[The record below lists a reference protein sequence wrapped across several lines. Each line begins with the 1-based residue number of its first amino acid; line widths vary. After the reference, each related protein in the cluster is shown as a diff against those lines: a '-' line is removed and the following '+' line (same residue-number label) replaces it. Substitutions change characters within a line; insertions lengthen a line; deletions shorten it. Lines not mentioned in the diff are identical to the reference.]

1 MSQPVAIKGVKS
13 GIVLKLDSRMDF
25 NELLPLIKEK
35 FSASASFFGSAGM
48 ALSIEGRQVS
58 EAETTRIIEIIE
70 SNTSMKIGAVFTND
84 ELLEKKFSDAL
95 RQNGVSSKDAEA
107 ERRLGRLEKEN
118 AALAAALRQNA
129 AADSASAEIY
139 IGTLRSGS
147 SYACRGSL
155 LLLGDVKQ
163 GAEVVAG
170 GSIFVL
176 GNLLGN
182 VTAGAMGDDKAFV
195 MALHLD
201 PLQVR
206 ISDALAISEDKDATQ
221 KSKKRS
227 IFNRPE
233 SDKGTPEVA
242 VFSDGHIVI
251 KKFDRTFLNST
262 EFLKAF
268 ANREENINE

>member
-48 ALSIEGRQVS
+48 ALSIEGRPVS

-95 RQNGVSSKDAEA
+95 KHNGISPKDPEA
-107 ERRLGRLEKEN
+107 ERRLGKLEREN
-118 AALAAALRQNA
+118 AALAEALKQNA
-129 AADSASAEIY
+129 VADSASAEIY

-147 SYACRGSL
+147 SFACRGSL

-206 ISDALAISEDKDATQ
+206 ISDALAISEDKDSTQ
-221 KSKKRS
+221 KRKRS

-233 SDKGTPEVA
+233 SDKNTPEVA
-242 VFSDGHIVI
+242 VISDGHIVI

-268 ANREENINE
+268 DNREDV

>member
-35 FSASASFFGSAGM
+35 FSAAASFFGSAGM
-48 ALSIEGRQVS
+48 ALSIEGRPVS
-58 EAETTRIIEIIE
+58 EAETSRIIEIIE
-70 SNTSMKIGAVFTND
+70 SNTSLKIGAVFIND

-95 RQNGVSSKDAEA
+95 LKNGVSQRDANA
-107 ERRLGRLEKEN
+107 EKMLGKLEKEN

-129 AADSASAEIY
+129 AVDSASAEIY

-147 SYACRGSL
+147 SYGCRGSL
-155 LLLGDVKQ
+155 LILGDVKQ
-163 GAEVVAG
+163 GAEVTAG

-206 ISDALAISEDKDATQ
+206 ISDALAISEDKDSER

-233 SDKGTPEVA
+233 GQQGTPEVA
-242 VFSDGHIVI
+242 VISDGHIVI

-268 ANREENINE
+268 NNTEGTGNE

>member
-13 GIVLKLDSRMDF
+13 GIVLKLDSSMDF

-35 FSASASFFGSAGM
+35 FSASASFFGKAGM
-48 ALSIEGRQVS
+48 ALSIEGRSVT
-58 EAETTRIIEIIE
+58 EEETSKIIDIIE
-70 SNTSMKIGAVFTND
+70 SNTSMKIGAVMLDD
-84 ELLEKKFSDAL
+84 EALERKFSEAL
-95 RQNGVSSKDAEA
+95 RQNGVSLRNPGI
-107 ERRLGRLEKEN
+107 ERKLGRLEKEN
-118 AALAAALRQNA
+118 AALTAALQQNTA
-129 AADSASAEIY
+129 IDSASAEIY
-139 IGTLRSGS
+139 IGTLRSGTCYTS
-147 SYACRGSL
+147 RGSL
-155 LLLGDVKQ
+155 LILGDVKQ

-206 ISDALAISEDKDATQ
+206 ISDALAISEDKDNSR

-233 SDKGTPEVA
+233 STSGTPEA
-242 VFSDGHIVI
+242 AIISDGHIVI
-251 KKFDRTFLNST
+251 KKFDRTFLNSM

-268 ANREENINE
+268 NNTEGKVNE